1 MGLQLENN
9 TESTFIQ
16 RHHVEY
22 MSCQCTLP
30 GSLCFICLI
39 IYSFFNVVFFF
50 IFCGLQMKKK
60 KKKKKNTEFEII
72 YGCCVIVLKNKCSE
86 ANILKV
92 YFRFL

>member
-1 MGLQLENN
+1 MPYFNKFSMTLNTDCFKQFLDFRFSQIISVFQMGLQLENN

-39 IYSFFNVVFFF
+39 IYSFF
-50 IFCGLQMKKK
+50 
-60 KKKKKNTEFEII
+60 
-72 YGCCVIVLKNKCSE
+72 
-86 ANILKV
+86 
-92 YFRFL
+92 